1 MTYEDF
7 VNCRGR
13 KASNSHYG
21 TNGTNGTDGGWSPVA
36 SDTLKGGHQTS
47 QTSQNENCWLVGVRG
62 VSECGSL
69 ISAQAPRQRTAGQA
83 QAWQGREGLDC
94 SSIVPRLF
102 LDCSSIVPRLFLDC
116 CLPQPPL
123 ARSFPAMLL
132 DLPCVGVSPITHPY
146 TDGSGVRGGNGGSL
160 PALGIIP
167 ADACI
172 RSAAAPCWLCGI
184 CMAHRRMRLLLRN
197 EHTT

>member
-1 MTYEDF
+1 MFYGYRK
-7 VNCRGR
+7 VPCWYQGSPRPPRGR
-13 KASNSHYG
+13 R
-21 TNGTNGTDGGWSPVA
+21 D
-36 SDTLKGGHQTS
+36 
-47 QTSQNENCWLVGVRG
+47 RG
-62 VSECGSL
+62 VVFILLMIKAGLGTSKLDFQPRTAGQSRPKPP
-69 ISAQAPRQRTAGQA
+69 PRQRTAGQA
-83 QAWQGREGLDC
+83 QAWQGREGLDY
-94 SSIVPRLF
+94 
-102 LDCSSIVPRLFLDC
+102 SSIVPRLFLDC

-132 DLPCVGVSPITHPY
+132 GLPCIGVSPITHPY

>member
-1 MTYEDF
+1 MFYGYRTVTCWYQGSPRPP
-7 VNCRGR
+7 RGR
-13 KASNSHYG
+13 R
-21 TNGTNGTDGGWSPVA
+21 D
-36 SDTLKGGHQTS
+36 
-47 QTSQNENCWLVGVRG
+47 RG
-62 VSECGSL
+62 VVFILLMIKAGLGTSKL
-69 ISAQAPRQRTAGQA
+69 DFQPRTAGQSRPKPPPPA
-83 QAWQGREGLDC
+83 HRRPGTGVARARR
-94 SSIVPRLF
+94 SRL
-102 LDCSSIVPRLFLDC
+102 LLHW

-132 DLPCVGVSPITHPY
+132 GLPCIGVSPITHPY

-172 RSAAAPCWLCGI
+172 RSAAVPCWLCGI